1 MNVMRKILAPFLI
14 IPVGMLIYVCVY
26 PDWQWENPGLEYL
39 FLVAGLPILILNFL
53 AWFHPEIIRAYFPM
67 KEDGW
72 QRTDD
77 RPIALTIVIGAFM
90 AFIILGVGAASAIH
104 RVNALPMLEPSA
116 TPPAREFVFPV
127 STKLP
132 SKTVNSSRTAVV
144 STPTRL
150 PESAINPNETAQVPV
165 SGEVP
170 TNVSV
175 LSATPTEASSVSIE
189 PTKTAAPVGRCIP
202 ASQEYLEAVGIVV
215 YSIDPANEV
224 KIGWA
229 VQSKD
234 EVDLWFLAAKI
245 YGPEIDSGA
254 TLPAVWAL
262 FVSSDGYIDIYSIN
276 TTAMEFSY
284 AFWGED
290 SVPVTTMQSDGA
302 QEAYDCAVSEN

>member
-1 MNVMRKILAPFLI
+1 MSALRKILAPFLI

-26 PDWQWENPGLEYL
+26 PDWQWENPSLEYL
-39 FLVAGLPILILNFL
+39 FLVIGLPILILNFL
-53 AWFHPEIIRAYFPM
+53 AWFHPEIIKAYFPM

-77 RPIALTIVIGAFM
+77 KPIALTIVISVFM

-116 TPPAREFVFPV
+116 TLPARESVFPV

-132 SKTVNSSRTAVV
+132 SKTANSSRTTVV

-150 PESAINPNETAQVPV
+150 LESTFIPNETAQVPV
-165 SGEVP
+165 SGGVP
-170 TNVSV
+170 TNVPV
-175 LSATPTEASSVSIE
+175 LSATPTVTSSVSIE
-189 PTKTAAPVGRCIP
+189 PTKTIVSFGRCIS
-202 ASQEYLEAVGIVV
+202 ASQEYLDAVGIVV
-215 YSIDPANEV
+215 DSADPANEV
-224 KIGWA
+224 QTGWA

-302 QEAYDCAVSEN
+302 QAAYDCAVHGD